1 MAFGEILVNLRKTKG
16 LSQEQLAEELGLTR
30 QTISK
35 WELNQSTPDINYLVQ
50 LSDFFG
56 VSTDYLIK
64 GEEADN
70 SPDSDSAYCEANPDT
85 KHDAKGIE
93 KNVNCVNA
101 YKWCFYL
108 GMVSMGVSMLGM
120 IAFMICSAMSGTHI
134 VVDEYNRS
142 YDGTLGFLMFTNT
155 LWFFIVLVVLFV
167 VGGVM
172 AGFGIVKSMRVKQAT
187 E

>member
-1 MAFGEILVNLRKTKG
+1 MTLGEILVNLRKKKG
-16 LSQEQLAEELGLTR
+16 LSQEQLAEELNLTR

-35 WELNQSTPDINYLVQ
+35 WELNQSSPDIHYLVQ
-50 LSDFFG
+50 LSNFFG

-64 GEEADN
+64 GGEV
-70 SPDSDSAYCEANPDT
+70 NPDA
-85 KHDAKGIE
+85 KHDTKVVG
-93 KNVNCVNA
+93 KNVNNVNA

-108 GMVSMGVSMLGM
+108 GTVSMGVSLLGM

-155 LWFFIVLVVLFV
+155 LWFFIVLAVMFV
-167 VGGVM
+167 AGGVL
-172 AGFGIVKSMRVKQAT
+172 AAFGIIKSMKVKQAT